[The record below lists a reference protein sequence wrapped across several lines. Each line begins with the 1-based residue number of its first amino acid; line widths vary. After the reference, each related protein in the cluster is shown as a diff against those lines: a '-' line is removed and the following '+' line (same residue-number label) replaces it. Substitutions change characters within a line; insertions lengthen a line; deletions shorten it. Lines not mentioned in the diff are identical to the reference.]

1 MEKVIW
7 ALPTTVDV
15 NGTTYPIQSDYRA
28 ILDILVALTD
38 RELDERDKAE
48 AALTIFY
55 PGFDE
60 MPVGDYQEALNQC
73 FRFIDRGQ
81 ENREKKKQPEI
92 MSWAQDFNLYIAPIN
107 RIAGCEVRA
116 LEYLHWYSFLGYYQE
131 VGDCLFAQVVSIR
144 DKKARGKSLDKQ
156 EREFYHR
163 NRDIVD
169 LKTTYSEAENELFA
183 AWGIK
188 PKNSRPN

>member
-1 MEKVIW
+1 
-7 ALPTTVDV
+7 
-15 NGTTYPIQSDYRA
+15 
-28 ILDILVALTD
+28 
-38 RELDERDKAE
+38 
-48 AALTIFY
+48 
-55 PGFDE
+55 
-60 MPVGDYQEALNQC
+60 MPASDYQEALNQC

-92 MSWAQDFNLYIAPIN
+92 MSWEQDFGLYIAPIN

-131 VGDCLFAQVVSIR
+131 IGDCLFAQVVSIR

-156 EREFYHR
+156 EREFYRR

-188 PKNSRPN
+188 TKST

>member
-1 MEKVIW
+1 MIW

-28 ILDILVALTD
+28 ILDILTALND
-38 RELDERDKAE
+38 RGLDERDKAE
-48 AALTIFY
+48 TVLSIFY

-60 MPVGDYQEALNQC
+60 MPVSDYQEALNQC

-92 MSWAQDFNLYIAPIN
+92 MSWEQDFDLYIAPIN

-156 EREFYHR
+156 EREFYRR

-169 LKTTYSEAENELFA
+169 LKTTYSETENELFA

-188 PKNSRPN
+188 PKK

>member
-28 ILDILVALTD
+28 ILDILTALND
-38 RELDERDKAE
+38 RGLDERDKAE
-48 AALTIFY
+48 TVLSIFY

-60 MPVGDYQEALNQC
+60 MPVSDYQEALNQC

-92 MSWAQDFNLYIAPIN
+92 MSWEQDFDLYIAPIN

-156 EREFYHR
+156 EREFYRR

-169 LKTTYSEAENELFA
+169 LKTTYSETENELFA

-188 PKNSRPN
+188 PKNSRPD